1 MWPHTECYTLEKF
14 SCSVRLRFLVA
25 VFLPKTSMSHQ
36 FAVCVIFII
45 MDSHSNKFRIYELVR
60 ENDLIIVA
68 RLFSNAVRIH
78 FVDSCI
84 QFLCPITLC
93 FSNFRIF
100 NTTSFFPQSV
110 SFHNSCYYSY
120 MYILICQLFLHLL
133 RGPSP
138 YMSPYRR
145 LHM

>member
-68 RLFSNAVRIH
+68 LDYFPMLLG
-78 FVDSCI
+78 F
-84 QFLCPITLC
+84 FLLILVYNFCVPLPCASQIFESSTLHPFFLKVSHSTIAAIILTYTDMSIILTFAERPIA
-93 FSNFRIF
+93 
-100 NTTSFFPQSV
+100 
-110 SFHNSCYYSY
+110 
-120 MYILICQLFLHLL
+120 LHVTI
-133 RGPSP
+133 
-138 YMSPYRR
+138 
-145 LHM
+145 